1 MLQSE
6 QGHYVLCDFG
16 SATARVLKPEV
27 LGHWTGISTL
37 FISIS
42 KGSGVQAVDEEI
54 KKYTTL
60 SYR

>member
-27 LGHWTGISTL
+27 GHWTSISTL
-37 FISIS
+37 VTSIS

>member
-27 LGHWTGISTL
+27 GHWTSILTL
-37 FISIS
+37 FISIF